1 LVVDVFVSVD
11 GWAGSDGLPGYFGY
25 LGPELADW
33 IAVEGAA
40 PQVVLM
46 GRRTYLMLADLPEE
60 VRDEGWHRLSRLE
73 KVVFSRS
80 LTEASWSN
88 TRICSGDLVDEV
100 RGLKAGSDVPLRT
113 VGSLS
118 VARQLLAAGLVD
130 RLRLMIFPS
139 SPDRRG
145 ARPPSTAPIPPILN
159 WSTTES
165 WTAGCFS
172 SSTDRRGTRSPA
184 SEPPRVRSCSGCP
197 GSWCWPCR
205 KYAGEVEQAVAPM

>member
-33 IAVEGAA
+33 IAAEGAA

-100 RGLKAGSDVPLRT
+100 RGLKAGSEVPLRT

-118 VARQLLAAGLVD
+118 VARQLLAAGLVALPATN
-130 RLRLMIFPS
+130 RL
-139 SPDRRG
+139 
-145 ARPPSTAPIPPILN
+145 
-159 WSTTES
+159 
-165 WTAGCFS
+165 
-172 SSTDRRGTRSPA
+172 PA
-184 SEPPRVRSCSGCP
+184 VHDAATPLADPPRQFDSSFQQG
-197 GSWCWPCR
+197 
-205 KYAGEVEQAVAPM
+205 YAAF

>member
-1 LVVDVFVSVD
+1 MGNVLVVDVFVSVD

-33 IAVEGAA
+33 IAAEGAA

-130 RLRLMIFPS
+130 RLRLMIFPLVAG
-139 SPDRRG
+139 PPGREAAFNG
-145 ARPPSTAPIPPILN
+145 ADSADLELVDHRVLDGRVLLVEYRPTGNPIP
-159 WSTTES
+159 
-165 WTAGCFS
+165 
-172 SSTDRRGTRSPA
+172 
-184 SEPPRVRSCSGCP
+184 RV
-197 GSWCWPCR
+197 
-205 KYAGEVEQAVAPM
+205 